1 MTGSRPSLGIKLA
14 VGLLVV
20 GLAVPFVIRT
30 IQNLAVTRRAVAVYA
45 RLIAGANA
53 QDLPAVRSLCA
64 ARYLQAH
71 PIERSK
77 NGGLVGFPR
86 QIHPNYQVWR
96 QGGEVWLCQGNRV
109 GVVVRFVPE
118 GEVWKYAGV
127 VGILRS
133 DGRIASANDLD
144 ETR

>member
-1 MTGSRPSLGIKLA
+1 MTGPRRSLRIKLA

-20 GLAVPFVIRT
+20 GLSVPFVIRT
-30 IQNLAVTRRAVAVYA
+30 IQDLAVTRRAVGVYA
-45 RLIAGANA
+45 RLITSANA

-64 ARYLQAH
+64 AGYLQAH

-86 QIHPNYQVWR
+86 RIHPNYQVWR
-96 QGGEVWLCQGNRV
+96 HKDEVWLCQGNRV

-127 VGILRS
+127 VGVLRS
-133 DGRIASANDLD
+133 DGRIASATDLD
-144 ETR
+144 ETP